1 MLSTLKMLCLIL
13 RITWEVGTVVREEET
28 GLEKGSGT
36 CPALKAGRGRGWL
49 QKVQPLH
56 TEPQRWNPKDRS
68 KPTRQV

>member
-49 QKVQPLH
+49 
-56 TEPQRWNPKDRS
+56 
-68 KPTRQV
+68 